1 MSDELMQKVA
11 ALKVISEYAKAEYD
25 RARAEADTVM
35 KQGDRRQ
42 VYSQDGT
49 HIGAV
54 SKSRPSPRAV
64 VVDRA
69 ELTAWLSQ
77 HYPDMVETGTV
88 VNASDREITQLVF
101 QHAPHLLKR
110 TASVKRDALAQLQV
124 DAVRLGVPVGP
135 GGEVDMPGLSVE
147 MRDSVVSCLP
157 DPDSG
162 LLAVMEMVHNGR
174 MYLDGTVPASLPPSA
189 RSVVEEIEA

>member
-1 MSDELMQKVA
+1 VSDELMQKVA
-11 ALKVISEYAKAEYD
+11 SLKVISEYAKEQYD
-25 RARAEADTVM
+25 KARAEADEVM

-42 VYSQDGT
+42 VYSPDGT

-69 ELTAWLSQ
+69 ELTAWLSE

-101 QHAPHLLKR
+101 QHAPNLLKR
-110 TASVKRDALAQLQV
+110 TVSVKREALARLQA

-135 GGEVDMPGLSVE
+135 GGEVDMPGLTVE
-147 MRDSVVSCLP
+147 MRDPVVSCLP

-174 MYLDGTVPASLPPSA
+174 MYLDGTLPK
-189 RSVVEEIEA
+189 EIEA